1 MSVDLLRQQPRWKEA
16 LVSLR
21 EMMTSLIQQVH
32 SCKFCSYMNAL
43 FIKCVLT
50 SLHISIK
57 KGFKSDNM
65 KTWKMH
71 WDRQL
76 YKALE
81 HQYQMGLEAL
91 NENLPEIKVELV
103 FRYGN
108 MICFLVVYM

>member
-1 MSVDLLRQQPRWKEA
+1 
-16 LVSLR
+16 
-21 EMMTSLIQQVH
+21 
-32 SCKFCSYMNAL
+32 
-43 FIKCVLT
+43 
-50 SLHISIK
+50 
-57 KGFKSDNM
+57 M

-103 FRYGN
+103 FRYSNTCIRFTSLWCRNNGIQ
-108 MICFLVVYM
+108 MKHAQKELARKKHAVVRKEKGI